1 MQMYR
6 HPEHRDVLEN
16 RNELRG
22 VEQLVGDIRK
32 DLKAP
37 EAELTDTAIH
47 LGNRSLTVSKTNAA
61 QPDELARITIDD
73 SRQVI
78 VDAHGPLVCFPPVE
92 HLGSERNAVTQYRD
106 IDLHVFQV
114 AQLLVHIDDFW
125 ERR

>member
-37 EAELTDTAIH
+37 EAELLDTAIH

-61 QPDELARITIDD
+61 QPDKFAWITIDD
-73 SRQVI
+73 PRQII
-78 VDAHGPLVCFPPVE
+78 VDAFGPFVRLRPVE
-92 HLGSERNAVTQYRD
+92 HTGSERNAVTQYRD
-106 IDLHVFQV
+106 IDLHVFHV
-114 AQLLVHIDDFW
+114 AKL
-125 ERR
+125 